1 MASKTE
7 SKNSNMASRTKTTLA
22 ALFLL
27 VSASMG
33 FVGGWLGSSSY
44 RQQQEQSG
52 TTSDV
57 VRQSVVEEG
66 AVITEIADTVGES
79 VVSINV
85 ISEATRQSFFGLPQ
99 QFSQESAGTGFILNE
114 EGVVLTNR
122 HVLPEG
128 ATEVS
133 VTLSDGT
140 ELMDVEVLGRTPEND
155 PLDIA
160 FLKINDREGR
170 DLKPVTLGNSSD
182 TKVGEKVVAIGN
194 ALGQFQNTVTSGIIS
209 GFGRSIVAQD
219 AGGTDQLQNLFQ
231 TDAAINQGNSGGPL
245 VNINGEVIGVNTA
258 VAGGGAENIGFAI
271 PIDDI
276 KGLIA
281 GVLDNGKVQ
290 RPYLGVRY
298 IQLNEDIAY
307 ELNLDTTEGAYI
319 FASGRQPAVLDESPA
334 DKAGLQEK
342 DIITKVDGE
351 ELTSDTSLVTLIGRH
366 RVGEEVTLTIV
377 RDGEERDIRVT
388 LEAAR

>member
-1 MASKTE
+1 MSDKDDSKKH
-7 SKNSNMASRTKTTLA
+7 SVQRTKRAVA

-27 VSASMG
+27 VSASTG
-33 FVGGWLGSSSY
+33 FIGGWLGATSH
-44 RQQQEQSG
+44 RQQNEVTG
-52 TTSDV
+52 ADV
-57 VRQSVVEEG
+57 VRQSVVDEG
-66 AVITEIADTVGES
+66 AVITEIADSVGES
-79 VVSINV
+79 VVSVNV
-85 ISEATRQSFFGLPQ
+85 TSETTRQSFFGLPQ
-99 QFSQESAGTGFILNE
+99 QFAQESAGTGFILSGD
-114 EGVVLTNR
+114 GVVLTNR
-122 HVLPEG
+122 HVIPEG
-128 ATEVS
+128 VTEVS

-140 ELMDVEVLGRTPEND
+140 ELEDVEVLGRTPDSD

-160 FLKINDREGR
+160 FLKINDNEGKE
-170 DLKPVTLGNSSD
+170 LQPVKLGTSSD

-209 GFGRSIVAQD
+209 GFGRSIFAQD

-258 VAGGGAENIGFAI
+258 VAGGTAENIGFAI

-276 KGLIA
+276 KGVIE
-281 GVLDNGKVQ
+281 GVLEDGVVE

-298 IQLNEDIAY
+298 IQLNEDIADT
-307 ELNLDTTEGAYI
+307 LNLETTQGAYL
-319 FASGRQPAVLDESPA
+319 FVSGNRDPILENSPA
-334 DKAGLQEK
+334 DDAGLEEK
-342 DIITKVDGE
+342 DIITKVAGE

-366 RVGEEVTLTIV
+366 RVGEEIELTIV
-377 RDGEERDIRVT
+377 RDGEERTVSVT